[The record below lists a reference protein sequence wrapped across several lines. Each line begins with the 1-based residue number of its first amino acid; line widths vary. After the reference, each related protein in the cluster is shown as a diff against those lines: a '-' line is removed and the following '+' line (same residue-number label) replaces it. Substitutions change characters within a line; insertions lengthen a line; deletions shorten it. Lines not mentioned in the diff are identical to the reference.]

1 MGTLKTVR
9 QKYNRHLDIEG
20 VLFTELSGRLNLTM
34 QVVAQVKKVL
44 WRQGVPGCHSPHRA
58 ASRGTQLR
66 HADQLL

>member
-20 VLFTELSGRLNLTM
+20 VLFTMYSGRLNLTM

-44 WRQGVPGCHSPHRA
+44 LATRSTGLSFPAPCG
-58 ASRGTQLR
+58 
-66 HADQLL
+66 